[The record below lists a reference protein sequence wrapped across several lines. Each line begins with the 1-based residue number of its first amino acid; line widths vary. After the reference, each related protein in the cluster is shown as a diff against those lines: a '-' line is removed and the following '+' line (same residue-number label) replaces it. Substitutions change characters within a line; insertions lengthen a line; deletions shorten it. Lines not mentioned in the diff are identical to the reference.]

1 MLQKSPVLTPSLEN
15 LSYILRHR
23 EWWPEGFRWNYKY
36 CGHCAIGLCGKLWKI
51 DPRQLSPGL
60 LDSELTW
67 EYSPDYRRIFIDS
80 RGKGG
85 ILSWIIPPSMSDVTP
100 EMVAR
105 QIDRYLARHG

>member
-23 EWWPEGFRWNYKY
+23 EWWPEGFRWSYKY
-36 CGHCAIGLCGKLWKI
+36 CGHCAIGLCHELWDI
-51 DPRQLSPGL
+51 GLQSWFPDPNWEGL
-60 LDSELTW
+60 D
-67 EYSPDYRRIFIDS
+67 PNYRRIFIDS

-85 ILSWIIPPSMSDVTP
+85 ILSWIIPPSRSDVTL